1 MQKVKLNLIPQGVPP
16 VVYASQY
23 DVGRQF
29 EFEIYE
35 GDVEYEIPSGAVVTF
50 QGTKPDNHSFAYS
63 TADEKSVISV
73 SGSAV
78 TVTSTEQMTAI
89 SHKSMCEIIIRNG
102 KVILGT
108 LNVLLDV
115 EKGAIPE
122 DANASAS
129 DLSAYESMASQ
140 VQGAHQ
146 EFKETREHVDKALD
160 DVREYVDK
168 ALDDVLKAKTDIEQK
183 MAQFNES
190 LSQTHK
196 VTLKADKWQGT
207 EAPFSYKLGDFDDVI
222 VNMILDAETITED
235 QIVAAQDAYIIGG
248 IGSTIYAY
256 EEKPT
261 VDIPVVIGYASFTR
275 KETS

>member
-63 TADEKSVISV
+63 TADKEPVISV
-73 SGSAV
+73 SGSVV

-89 SHKSMCEIIIRNG
+89 PHKSMCEIIIRNG

-108 LNVLLDV
+108 LNVILDV

-146 EFKETREHVDKALD
+146 EFKETREH
-160 DVREYVDK
+160 VDK

>member
-23 DVGRQF
+23 DIGRQF

-63 TADEKSVISV
+63 TADEESVISV
-73 SGSAV
+73 SGSV
-78 TVTSTEQMTAI
+78 ITVTSTEQMTAI
-89 SHKSMCEIIIRNG
+89 PHKSICEIVIRNG

-108 LNVLLDV
+108 LNAILDV

-122 DANASAS
+122 DANSSAS

-146 EFKETREHVDKALD
+146 DFLKIREHL
-160 DVREYVDK
+160 
-168 ALDDVLKAKTDIEQK
+168 TDLEQK
-183 MAQFNES
+183 IAQFNKS
-190 LSQTHK
+190 QSQTHK
-196 VTLKADKWQGT
+196 VTLKADKWQGI
-207 EAPFSYKLGDFDDVI
+207 EPPYSYKLGDFDDVI

-235 QIVAAQDAYIIGG
+235 QIVAVQDAYIIGG
-248 IGSTIYAY
+248 SGSTIYAY

-261 VDIPVVIGYASFTR
+261 VDIPVVIGY
-275 KETS
+275 TS

>member
-35 GDVEYEIPSGAVVTF
+35 SDVEYEIPSGAVVTF

-63 TADEKSVISV
+63 TADEESVISV
-73 SGSAV
+73 SGSV
-78 TVTSTEQMTAI
+78 ITVTSTEQMTAI
-89 SHKSMCEIIIRNG
+89 PHKSMCEIIIRNG

-108 LNVLLDV
+108 LNVILDV

-122 DANASAS
+122 DANSSAS

-146 EFKETREHVDKALD
+146 
-160 DVREYVDK
+160 
-168 ALDDVLKAKTDIEQK
+168 
-183 MAQFNES
+183 
-190 LSQTHK
+190 
-196 VTLKADKWQGT
+196 
-207 EAPFSYKLGDFDDVI
+207 DFG
-222 VNMILDAETITED
+222 N
-235 QIVAAQDAYIIGG
+235 
-248 IGSTIYAY
+248 
-256 EEKPT
+256 
-261 VDIPVVIGYASFTR
+261 
-275 KETS
+275 

>member
-35 GDVEYEIPSGAVVTF
+35 GEVEYEIPSGAVVTF

-63 TADEKSVISV
+63 TADEEPVISV
-73 SGSAV
+73 SGSV
-78 TVTSTEQMTAI
+78 VQVTSTEQMTAI
-89 SHKSMCEIIIRNG
+89 PHKSMCEIIIRNG

-146 EFKETREHVDKALD
+146 DFKETREHVDKVSSHVDERYEQVNAIVKYFNGSLLH
-160 DVREYVDK
+160 VNKVMLEANKWTGESAPYSYV
-168 ALDDVLKAKTDIEQK
+168 
-183 MAQFNES
+183 
-190 LSQTHK
+190 
-196 VTLKADKWQGT
+196 
-207 EAPFSYKLGDFDDVI
+207 LGEFDEDI
-222 VNMILDAETITED
+222 VNIIPDTDSITED
-235 QIVAAQDAYIIGG
+235 QLYAAREAWIIGG
-248 IGSTIYAY
+248 AGSTLYAY
-256 EEKPT
+256 GDKPT
-261 VDIPVVIGYASFTR
+261 VDIPVTIGYVKLNGMPKSSEVRF
-275 KETS
+275 